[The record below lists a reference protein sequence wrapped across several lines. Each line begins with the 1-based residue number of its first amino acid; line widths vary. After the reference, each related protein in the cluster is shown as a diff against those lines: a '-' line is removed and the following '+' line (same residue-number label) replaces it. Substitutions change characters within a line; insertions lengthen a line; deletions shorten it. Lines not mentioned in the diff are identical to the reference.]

1 MNKQLMH
8 FLPATLAIGLLASCT
23 APADPA
29 AEKMMADHMAMMK
42 ADSVADANAAVCMG
56 CFEKIFAMFGS
67 GDVTGIEDCVSENL
81 TEHAAP
87 PPGITTTGLQGL
99 KDIIAMQDAA
109 FPDMKMTILSSSVDG
124 DMAYVHYNQKATN
137 TGAMGP
143 GMPATGKAIDING
156 VDIVRF
162 ENGKAV
168 EHWGYW
174 DEAKMMQQLGLV
186 PPPDA
191 KKKK

>member
-1 MNKQLMH
+1 MNKHLVMV
-8 FLPATLAIGLLASCT
+8 LPALAGMVACT

-29 AEKMMADHMAMMK
+29 TEKMIADHKAMLA
-42 ADSVADANAAVCMG
+42 ADSAEAANAAVCIA

-67 GDVTGIEDCVSENL
+67 GDVTGIEECISENMV
-81 TEHAAP
+81 EHAAP

-99 KDIIAMQDAA
+99 KDIIAWQKGA
-109 FPDMKMTILSSSVDG
+109 FPDTKMTILSSSVEG
-124 DMAYVHYNQKATN
+124 NMAYVHYNQKATN
-137 TGAMGP
+137 SGPMGP
-143 GMPATGKAIDING
+143 NMPATGKSIDING

-174 DEAKMMQQLGLV
+174 DETRMMQQLGLA
-186 PPPDA
+186 PA
-191 KKKK
+191 Q